1 VLTENP
7 AAMELEEFEQ
17 VPAVPGTALL
27 RVLAHRPQ
35 RRDSD
40 QRPTLLA
47 GDGET
52 VHRFAP
58 LPAPPDPS
66 GTLRAAYPV
75 PVLLLGPHSTYA
87 LELSGGRVVD
97 LPAPTPGSRR
107 VASRARRDQDREAV
121 DRLKREAL
129 QTDRKLAAADAAL
142 ADADARAAASARE
155 AAVAQTLAETLGVHV
170 ADLQAGVLE
179 QVERN
184 DALERGVADAER
196 ERSRLEHEL
205 STAQAARARLEHEVA
220 HAHDGLKVMTAER
233 DELTRQVDAHD
244 AVAIKARERA
254 KHAEDARNDVAAA
267 LRELETWPAELER
280 RLTEMTGEL
289 GVVTEARQE
298 AEQEVKDLAAALIDA
313 RAKVEGLRGGLEA
326 AQASAHD
333 ANVEVVRLT
342 AEAQARAQAETELRD
357 AT

>member
-1 VLTENP
+1 VLTDNAP
-7 AAMELEEFEQ
+7 AMELEEFEH
-17 VPAVPGTALL
+17 VLATPGTALL
-27 RVLAHRPQ
+27 RVLAHRSQ

-52 VHRFAP
+52 VHRFAA

-75 PVLLLGPHSTYA
+75 PLLLLGPHSTYA
-87 LELSGGRVVD
+87 LELSGGGVVD
-97 LPAPTPGSRR
+97 LPTPTPGSRR
-107 VASRARRDQDREAV
+107 VAPRARRDQDREAA
-121 DRLKREAL
+121 DRLEREAVL
-129 QTDRKLAAADAAL
+129 TAGKLAAADAAL
-142 ADADARAAASARE
+142 ADAEARVATSVRE
-155 AAVAQTLAETLGVHV
+155 AAVAHTRAETLGVRV
-170 ADLQAGVLE
+170 ADLEAGVLE
-179 QVERN
+179 HVARN
-184 DALERGVADAER
+184 DALEQGVADAER
-196 ERSRLEHEL
+196 ERSRLAHEL
-205 STAQAARARLEHEVA
+205 STAQAARARLEHELE

-254 KHAEDARNDVAAA
+254 KHAEDARNDVTAA
-267 LRELETWPAELER
+267 LRELETWPGELER
-280 RLTEMTGEL
+280 RLTEMTVEL
-289 GVVTEARQE
+289 GVVTEARRD
-298 AEQEVKDLAAALIDA
+298 AEQEVKDLAAALVDA
-313 RAKVEGLRGGLEA
+313 RAKAEGLRGGLEA

>member
-1 VLTENP
+1 VLTEDP
-7 AAMELEEFEQ
+7 PAMELEEFEH
-17 VPAVPGTALL
+17 VLAAPGTALL
-27 RVLAHRPQ
+27 RVLAHRSQ

-47 GDGET
+47 ADGET

-58 LPAPPDPS
+58 LPAPADPS

-75 PVLLLGPHSTYA
+75 PVLLLGPQSSYA
-87 LELSGGRVVD
+87 LELAGGGVVD
-97 LPAPTPGSRR
+97 LPIPTPGSRR
-107 VASRARRDQDREAV
+107 VAPRARRDHDREAA
-121 DRLKREAL
+121 DRLEREAL
-129 QTDRKLAAADAAL
+129 QTAGKLAAADAAI
-142 ADADARAAASARE
+142 ADAASRAATSARE
-155 AAVAQTLAETLGVHV
+155 AAAAQALAETLKVRV
-170 ADLQAGVLE
+170 ADLEAGVLE

-184 DALERGVADAER
+184 DALEQGVADTER

-205 STAQAARARLEHEVA
+205 STAQAARARLEHELD
-220 HAHDGLKVMTAER
+220 HARDGLKVMTADR

-280 RLTEMTGEL
+280 RLTEATTEL
-289 GVVTEARQE
+289 GVVNEARRE
-298 AEQEVKDLAAALIDA
+298 AEQEVKDLAAALADA
-313 RAKVEGLRGGLEA
+313 RAKAEGLRGGLEA

>member
-1 VLTENP
+1 VLTEDPP
-7 AAMELEEFEQ
+7 ALELEEFEQ
-17 VPAVPGTALL
+17 VLAAPGTALL

-52 VHRFAP
+52 VLRFAP
-58 LPAPPDPS
+58 LPAPADPS

-75 PVLLLGPHSTYA
+75 PVRLLGPDSTYA
-87 LELSGGRVVD
+87 LELSGGGVVD
-97 LPAPTPGSRR
+97 LPTPTAGSRR
-107 VASRARRDQDREAV
+107 VAPCARRDQDREAAE
-121 DRLKREAL
+121 RLEREAVH
-129 QTDRKLAAADAAL
+129 TAGRLAAAEAAI
-142 ADADARAAASARE
+142 ADADSRAATSARE
-155 AAVAQTLAETLGVHV
+155 AAAAHTRAQTLGVRV
-170 ADLQAGVLE
+170 ADLEAGVLE

-184 DALERGVADAER
+184 DALEQGVADAER
-196 ERSRLEHEL
+196 ECSRLEHEL
-205 STAQAARARLEHEVA
+205 STAKAARGRLEHELE

-244 AVAIKARERA
+244 AVAIKARDRA

-280 RLTEMTGEL
+280 RLTEMTAEL
-289 GVVTEARQE
+289 GVVTEARRG
-298 AEQEVKDLAAALIDA
+298 AESEVKDLAAALVDA
-313 RAKVEGLRGGLEA
+313 RAKIDGLRSGLEA

-342 AEAQARAQAETELRD
+342 AEAQARAQAETELRR

>member
-1 VLTENP
+1 MLTDNP
-7 AAMELEEFEQ
+7 PAMVLEEFEH
-17 VPAVPGTALL
+17 VLAAPGTALL
-27 RVLAHRPQ
+27 RVLAHRPPQ
-35 RRDSD
+35 RDSD

-47 GDGET
+47 ADGET

-58 LPAPPDPS
+58 LPAPADPS

-75 PVLLLGPHSTYA
+75 PLPVLGPQSSYA
-87 LELSGGRVVD
+87 LELAGGGIVD
-97 LPAPTPGSRR
+97 LPTPTPGSRR
-107 VASRARRDQDREAV
+107 VALRARRNQDREAA
-121 DRLKREAL
+121 DRIEREAL
-129 QTDRKLAAADAAL
+129 QTAGTL
-142 ADADARAAASARE
+142 ADADATLADAASGAAASARE
-155 AAVAQTLAETLGVHV
+155 AAAAQALAATLGVRV
-170 ADLQAGVLE
+170 TDLEAGVLE

-184 DALERGVADAER
+184 DALERGVADTER

-205 STAQAARARLEHEVA
+205 STAQAARARLEHELD
-220 HAHDGLKVMTAER
+220 HARDGLKVMTAEC

-254 KHAEDARNDVAAA
+254 RHAEDARNDVAAA

-280 RLTEMTGEL
+280 RLTETTTEL
-289 GVVTEARQE
+289 GVVNEARQE
-298 AEQEVKDLAAALIDA
+298 AEREVKDLAAALVDA
-313 RAKVEGLRGGLEA
+313 RATVKGLRGELEA
-326 AQASAHD
+326 AQASAHN